1 VTTLA
6 LFPVVL
12 SLLLL
17 AAHFLRAGV
26 VVFVLLVLA
35 VLGLLAVRRP
45 WAARVVQVVLVLGAL
60 DWVRL
65 LIDLTRERLAMGQPV
80 VRLVIILGSVVLLTL
95 GSALAFRTERMRKA
109 YGLGGRGAETRGG

>member
-1 VTTLA
+1 MTTLT
-6 LFPVVL
+6 LVPVVL

-26 VVFVLLVLA
+26 MVFVLLVLA

-45 WAARVVQVVLVLGAL
+45 WVARIVQVVLVLGAL

-80 VRLVIILGSVVLLTL
+80 VRLVIILGSVVLLML

-109 YGLGGRGAETRGG
+109 YGLGGRGAGTRGG